1 MLTLSFNSSAFR
13 LAPAT
18 IISAPARFSWMRSR
32 VTSSDGFSSP
42 VGAGRTERHRA
53 RAAANLINVDVGAV
67 AVNIGDITLNDL
79 VDVQDVLN
87 TNRIRILNNVLNNS
101 PILSNNSDFLNNLFR
116 DANLI
121 TDNQVV
127 VGVLS
132 GPTFVIETLP

>member
-1 MLTLSFNSSAFR
+1 MR
-13 LAPAT
+13 LRLKPFVLALGIVAAVAASPANAHAQ
-18 IISAPARFSWMRSR
+18 SNQR
-32 VTSSDGFSSP
+32 VN
-42 VGAGRTERHRA
+42 VGQLVSG
-53 RAAANLINVDVGAV
+53 LINVDVGAV

-87 TNRIRILNNVLNNS
+87 NNDVRILNNVLNHS
-101 PILSNNSDFLNNLFR
+101 PILSNNSDFLNNLLR

-132 GPTFVIETLP
+132 GPTFVIENVP